1 MAYDIAES
9 IGFQP
14 LLYIITKQ
22 LICCVWF
29 IIDNAMNANC
39 MYIRFEPVDK
49 EMMIA
54 VAQAEY
60 LAQQVRVNRV
70 SRRTAKQ
77 RTLEQ
82 NEKGPNV
89 VL

>member
-1 MAYDIAES
+1 MPIV
-9 IGFQP
+9 
-14 LLYIITKQ
+14 
-22 LICCVWF
+22 C
-29 IIDNAMNANC
+29 
-39 MYIRFEPVDK
+39 IRFEPVDK

-60 LAQQVRVNRV
+60 LAQQVRVNRI
-70 SRRTAKQ
+70 SRRAAEQ